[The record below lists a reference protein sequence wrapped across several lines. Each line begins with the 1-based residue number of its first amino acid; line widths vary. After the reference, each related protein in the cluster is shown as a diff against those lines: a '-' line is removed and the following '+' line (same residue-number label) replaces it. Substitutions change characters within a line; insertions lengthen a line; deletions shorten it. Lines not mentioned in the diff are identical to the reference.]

1 MRKLKILFTTEDEI
15 FFVDESKRLEFYR
28 EAGDGQ
34 NHFREM
40 FGYEETNLDNWTEE
54 QLSEMVSNGLYVD
67 DVDLFELWD
76 NDQQGLFEK
85 HPELFDF
92 VEIDKWFKEV
102 ESEGN
107 SKSVLAFVFVL
118 AHIRSW
124 EYKKD
129 DKYIFQC
136 HALAHKLAKKE
147 AKEKADKEATWRAE
161 YEERIN
167 NQTRMLEKLLS
178 IEPAKELDFT
188 FEPRIELQ
196 NKKAS

>member
-54 QLSEMVSNGLYVD
+54 QLSEMVSEGLYTD
-67 DVDLFELWD
+67 DVNLFELWD
-76 NDQQGLFEK
+76 ETRLFDY

-92 VEIDKWFKEV
+92 VEIDECFSDL

-107 SKSVLAFVFVL
+107 SKSVLAFVSVL
-118 AHIRSW
+118 EKIHTSQYNKYY
-124 EYKKD
+124 EYTL
-129 DKYIFQC
+129 QC
-136 HALAHKLAKKE
+136 CALAHKLAKKE
-147 AKEKADKEATWRAE
+147 AKEKTDKEAIWRAE

-178 IEPAKELDFT
+178 IEPTKELDFT
-188 FEPRIELQ
+188 FEPRTELQ